1 MHKKLFSFIC
11 SVSTLIL
18 ITVYLGATP
27 VWSAPSDKKPEI
39 QKPADKDVI
48 KPGDLK
54 DGGKGKESVKEKA
67 VKKAGTAAA
76 IGVAGTRV
84 QSGVMGKVTKDKG

>member
-54 DGGKGKESVKEKA
+54 DRVKGNESVKEQA

-76 IGVAGTRV
+76 IGVAGARV

>member
-11 SVSTLIL
+11 SVSTLVL

-48 KPGDLK
+48 KPDDLK
-54 DGGKGKESVKEKA
+54 DGVKGKESAKTKA
-67 VKKAGTAAA
+67 VKKAGTTAA
-76 IGVAGTRV
+76 IGVAGV
-84 QSGVMGKVTKDKG
+84 KIKSSVKGEVKKDKG